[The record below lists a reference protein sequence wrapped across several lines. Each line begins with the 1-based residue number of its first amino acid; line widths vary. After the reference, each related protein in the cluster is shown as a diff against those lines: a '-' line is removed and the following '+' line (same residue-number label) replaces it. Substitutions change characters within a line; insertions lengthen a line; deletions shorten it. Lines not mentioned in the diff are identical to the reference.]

1 MEDSEPLG
9 HVAACS
15 LPTPSTPTALSPV
28 ELALAFLPFFPGAL
42 PSTAQPLIE
51 ETGEGFWERKV
62 PTLSS
67 ECLEQSRT
75 HVSEAATKAAQ
86 GAGTGSETTRT
97 HAELL
102 GRDGFTHVIPHL

>member
-51 ETGEGFWERKV
+51 ECTDAYGGRRAGLGKDSGRGRSQPCPLSVWNSHVHTSVRQLRKQHKV
-62 PTLSS
+62 QGQEAKQHEHMLSS
-67 ECLEQSRT
+67 
-75 HVSEAATKAAQ
+75 
-86 GAGTGSETTRT
+86 
-97 HAELL
+97 
-102 GRDGFTHVIPHL
+102 